1 MMRPPRAHGSA
12 RGQALV
18 EFALILPI
26 LLILVLG
33 LFDLGRAVY
42 GYNAV
47 ANAARNGTRVAIVD
61 QNVNRIKQ
69 TAFDESAG
77 LIENLDD
84 VDVTF
89 ECTDRIGCLATVEA
103 TYYYSAATPMVEA
116 LVGAISLRADS
127 QMPIERVRDSSS
139 P

>member
-1 MMRPPRAHGSA
+1 MRSQRGRGSA
-12 RGQALV
+12 KGQALV
-18 EFALILPI
+18 EFALVLPI

-42 GYNAV
+42 AYNAV

-61 QNVNRIKQ
+61 QNVDRIKQ

-77 LIENLDD
+77 LIEDPDD

-89 ECTDRIGCLATVEA
+89 ECTDQIGCLATVEA
-103 TYYYSAATPMVEA
+103 TYHYSAATPMVEA
-116 LVGAISLRADS
+116 LVGAITLKGNS

>member
-1 MMRPPRAHGSA
+1 M
-12 RGQALV
+12 V

-26 LLILVLG
+26 LLILILG

-42 GYNAV
+42 AYNAV

-61 QNVNRIKQ
+61 QNETQIKQ
-69 TAFDESAG
+69 VAFDRSAG
-77 LIENLDD
+77 LLEDMDD
-84 VDVTF
+84 VSVTF
-89 ECTDRIGCLATVEA
+89 ECKDRIGCLATVEA
-103 TYYYSAATPMVEA
+103 TYGYKAATPMVEV
-116 LVGAISLRADS
+116 LVGVITLRAES